1 MTFLGIDAGTTC
13 TKGVLFSES
22 GDILTTESRDNALIS
37 RDGETYID
45 VPLIWENVQS
55 ILGAISRDYRIGT
68 VAFTSLGES
77 FAALDGHDELIFPT
91 MLYSDPRGTEQA
103 YRLSREIGDERLF
116 ALTGVVPQGMYSIC
130 KLLWWREHAPADYA
144 RIRRIFLVG
153 DYLGYKLTGKAKI
166 DRALASRTG
175 ALNVRDMTFDPDM
188 LALAGLTPDMFSEV
202 VPAGTVVGKIKPDLA
217 EKLGV
222 DPDCLVVTGA
232 HDQISSALGSGGIRE
247 GVGVDGMGTVE
258 CITALFRG
266 QVTDADMGRKGYPC
280 VPFTSDGTYA
290 TYLLNYT
297 CGGLMKWFK
306 TTFCRDLYPEGEAS
320 FYAWCEKDIDTAHA
334 SDLLLLPYFRGAA
347 TPYNDI
353 YARGAMI
360 GLTCDTTTQDVYRA
374 ILEAT
379 SYEMRVNLEAMEAFG
394 MKLDELIVTGGCAKS
409 DAWLQIKANIL
420 GIPVRRVSNVE
431 AGCCG
436 TAMLGAV
443 AAGAFPD
450 LDAAAKVFVKPGKVF
465 CPCPDASFEAQ
476 YAKYKKLYLT
486 VKELY

>member
-22 GDILTTESRDNALIS
+22 GEILTTESRDNALIS

-45 VPLIWENVQS
+45 LPLIWENVKS
-55 ILGAISRDYRIGT
+55 ILTAISGGFKIGT

-77 FAALDGHDELIFPT
+77 FAALDGDDNLIFPP

-103 YRLSREIGDERLF
+103 ARLSRETGDDSIF

-130 KLLWWREHAPADYA
+130 KLLWWRENRPADYA
-144 RIRRIFLVG
+144 KVKRVFLVG
-153 DYLGYKLTGKAKI
+153 DYLGYRLTGKAMI
-166 DRALASRTG
+166 DRGLASRTG
-175 ALNVRDMTFDPDM
+175 ALDVKNMVFDPGM
-188 LALAGLTPDMFSEV
+188 LAKAGLVPEMFSEV
-202 VPAGTVVGKIKPDLA
+202 VPAGTVIGTIRPDLA
-217 EKLGV
+217 AELGM
-222 DPDCLVVTGA
+222 DPGCLVVAGS
-232 HDQISSALGSGGIRE
+232 HDQICSALGSGGIRD

-258 CITALFRG
+258 CIVALFRG
-266 QVTDADMGRKGYPC
+266 QVTNADMGHEGYVC
-280 VPFTSDGTYA
+280 APFASDDTYA
-290 TYLLNYT
+290 TYMFNYT

-306 TTFCRDLYPEGEAS
+306 STFCRDKYPEGEES
-320 FYAWCEKDIDTAHA
+320 FYAWCEKDMDTAHA

-353 YARGAMI
+353 YAKGAMI

-379 SYEMRVNLEAMEAFG
+379 SYEMRVNLEAMAAFG
-394 MKLDELIVTGGCAKS
+394 MKLCELIVTGGCAKS

-443 AAGAFPD
+443 AAGVFPD
-450 LDAAAKVFVKPGKVF
+450 LDAAAKVFVTPGKVF
-465 CPCPDASFEAQ
+465 YPHTDASFETQ

-486 VKELY
+486 VKELF